1 LPGGEVYPAME
12 RGVIDATDFTG
23 PAVNYD
29 LGYHEVA
36 KYIIMGPPEYPCL
49 HQPVDLREVTVN
61 MRRWNALPKRL
72 QDLLEVAVHEH
83 SREHYAG
90 SQQATLEA
98 WPKYFEAGC
107 ELIRLSLEDVLRFR
121 QDAIPMWF
129 EWANKDALCQEA
141 FYGQLKLM
149 AMEGYITWDDIKDYS
164 LGDYD
169 LSALTFTETR
179 SIQQRLTL

>member
-1 LPGGEVYPAME
+1 M
-12 RGVIDATDFTG
+12 
-23 PAVNYD
+23 
-29 LGYHEVA
+29 
-36 KYIIMGPPEYPCL
+36 
-49 HQPVDLREVTVN
+49 
-61 MRRWNALPKRL
+61 
-72 QDLLEVAVHEH
+72 
-83 SREHYAG
+83 
-90 SQQATLEA
+90 EA

-121 QDAIPMWF
+121 PGRHPDVVRMGEQGRSI
-129 EWANKDALCQEA
+129 QEA

-179 SIQQRLTL
+179 SDSAAAHPVRQPARAGRTTDPALACAS